1 MEDVKNNLGDYLFL
15 NGDGGLYEERC
26 KQYDERLPKVYG
38 DAGKLIYV
46 DFPNPIL
53 LDQNYEVITINGV
66 IVHNI
71 NGKMFV
77 VKKNDRDGFYLM
89 DNSGNIS
96 TKHYD
101 NLVVCT
107 NALAI
112 LSNNYYKNSKI
123 DHVYTIV
130 TEDGILWVS
139 SNLPDQ
145 LFSESGY
152 YILRDKINTSKFKGL
167 TLDVLYDNH
176 NNPIKASI
184 NDDLLEYYES
194 IKDKVIPKERK
205 IDSRFVIEEFTKREL
220 INLDFGTH
228 NDSLVDMIIDANSK
242 NTLLVVSLNT
252 GRVLTFKG
260 PEMEE
265 LEKAN
270 KEHLRLLRRYK

>member
-15 NGDGGLYEERC
+15 NSDGGLYEERC

-53 LDQNYEVITINGV
+53 LDQSYEVFPINGV

-96 TKHYD
+96 KKHYD
-101 NLVVCT
+101 SLVMGN
-107 NALAI
+107 NALVI

-145 LFSESGY
+145 LFSKSGY

-194 IKDKVIPKERK
+194 IKSEVIPKERK
-205 IDSRFVIEEFTKREL
+205 IDSRFIIEEFTKREL
-220 INLDFGTH
+220 INLGFGTH

-252 GRVLTFKG
+252 GRVLTFKS
-260 PEMEE
+260 PEREE
-265 LEKAN
+265 LENLN
-270 KEHLRLLRRYK
+270 KEHISLLRRTR

>member
-1 MEDVKNNLGDYLFL
+1 MEEVKSNLNDYLFL
-15 NGDGGLYEERC
+15 NSDGGLYDERC
-26 KQYDERLPKVYG
+26 KQYDARLPKVYG
-38 DAGKLIYV
+38 EIGKLTYV

-53 LDQNYEVITINGV
+53 LDQNYEVFPINGV

-77 VKKNDRDGFYLM
+77 VKKSDRDGYYLM
-89 DNSGNIS
+89 DNLGNIS

-107 NALAI
+107 NALVI

-139 SNLPDQ
+139 SYLPDQ

-194 IKDKVIPKERK
+194 IKSEVIPKERK

-220 INLDFGTH
+220 INLGFGSN

-242 NTLLVVSLNT
+242 DTLLVVSLNT
-252 GRVLTFKG
+252 GRALTFKG
-260 PEMEE
+260 PEKEE
-265 LEKAN
+265 LEKVN
-270 KEHLRLLRRYK
+270 KEHISLLRRMR

>member
-15 NGDGGLYEERC
+15 NGDGGLYDERC
-26 KQYDERLPKVYG
+26 KQYDARLPKVYG
-38 DAGKLIYV
+38 EIGKLIYV

-53 LDQNYEVITINGV
+53 LDQNTLDRVFNGV

-130 TEDGILWVS
+130 TEMVFCGVS

-152 YILRDKINTSKFKGL
+152 YILRDKINTSNL
-167 TLDVLYDNH
+167 
-176 NNPIKASI
+176 
-184 NDDLLEYYES
+184 
-194 IKDKVIPKERK
+194 KV
-205 IDSRFVIEEFTKREL
+205 
-220 INLDFGTH
+220 
-228 NDSLVDMIIDANSK
+228 
-242 NTLLVVSLNT
+242 
-252 GRVLTFKG
+252 
-260 PEMEE
+260 
-265 LEKAN
+265 
-270 KEHLRLLRRYK
+270 

>member
-107 NALAI
+107 NALVI

-220 INLDFGTH
+220 INLGFGTH